1 MDKLTLADLNLDGR
15 RVLVRVDF
23 NVPLAACPPVQ
34 PFEDVSY
41 VVSDGTRIHAALPT
55 LRAILDAGGKAILL
69 SHLGRPKGQPDGKF
83 SLAPVAEYLS
93 NLLDGQ
99 VRFCNSTTG
108 PLVHRILRGM
118 PASTVLLLENTRFL
132 PGETSNDRALAKA
145 LAELGDVFVNDAFG
159 TCHREH
165 ASNVGVA
172 ELVPQAAAGLLVERE
187 LQQLGAALNN
197 PAAPV
202 VALLGGAKVSDKMG
216 VIRNLAQIADHI
228 LIGGAMSYT
237 FLKASGFDTGDSL
250 VEDDRLDDALDMT
263 VATSGKLMLPV
274 DHVASTELAAADDAV
289 ITGRD
294 IPEGLMGLDI
304 GPATVKRYTEI
315 LRKAKTIIWN
325 GPMGVFEQPA
335 FAKGT
340 LAMAS
345 CLAEATRNQA
355 VTVVGGG
362 DSVAAIHQADLA
374 SQVTHVS
381 TGGGAMLQF
390 LEGRDLPGV
399 TVLTDR
405 N

>member
-159 TCHREH
+159 TCHRAH

-187 LQQLGAALNN
+187 LQQLGAALHN

-274 DHVASTELAAADDAV
+274 DHVASTELSAADDAV

-315 LRKAKTIIWN
+315 LRNAKTIIWN

-362 DSVAAIHQADLA
+362 DSVAAIRQADLA